1 MYELRSL
8 HPLAFTLFLQMKKEN
23 MAIGDIKQQEITES
37 VTSLDLNAKGGISS
51 RQSNRARILTN
62 NTLLCF
68 LFKYPDRI
76 I

>member
-1 MYELRSL
+1 MYQLRSL

-23 MAIGDIKQQEITES
+23 MAIGDIKQQEIIES

-51 RQSNRARILTN
+51 RQSSRARILAN

-68 LFKYPDRI
+68 LFKCPDRI